1 MTIKFYGYP
10 KCSTCNKASKWLRDN
25 QVQFENHHIVYAPP
39 SKEFLK
45 EMVANGDYELKKFF
59 NTSGVKYRELQLK
72 DKLPTMSEDEQLEL
86 LASDGKLIKRP
97 LVYDGNKLTLGFKE
111 EQFEDMWKTS

>member
-1 MTIKFYGYP
+1 MTIQFYGYP
-10 KCSTCNKASKWLRDN
+10 KCSTCNKASKWLKDN
-25 QVQFENHHIVYAPP
+25 DIPFENHHIVDAPP
-39 SKEFLK
+39 TKEQLK
-45 EMVANGDYELKKFF
+45 EMVSTGDFELKKFF

-72 DKLPTMSEDEQLEL
+72 DKLPNMSDDEQLEL

-97 LVYDGNKLTLGFKE
+97 LVYDGQKLTLGFKE